1 MINWEHVVLGTRYI
15 LFLKSSIIGN
25 LDMILKWIGC
35 GFGRFSEVHVFEKPN
50 DEHALNLMNSCAVAV
65 MEKLSDFVFSY
76 GVSDE
81 YRYFLYFGL
90 SF

>member
-1 MINWEHVVLGTRYI
+1 
-15 LFLKSSIIGN
+15 
-25 LDMILKWIGC
+25 MILKWAWLC

-65 MEKLSDFVFSY
+65 MEKLPDLVFSY

-81 YRYFLYFGL
+81 YRYL
-90 SF
+90 SILTFVLNFMCHFFSHDSDSYYIFAALF

>member
-1 MINWEHVVLGTRYI
+1 
-15 LFLKSSIIGN
+15 
-25 LDMILKWIGC
+25 MILKWIGC

-65 MEKLSDFVFSY
+65 MEKLSDLVFSY

-90 SF
+90 LF